1 MGNFFK
7 NKLLDVLILFF
18 AVFIGLKISN
28 LDTEVHPITIILGF
42 VLTYFTTFTLLEIEK
57 VYWKHAG
64 LEECIQLVKASI
76 ITQIILIIIYIPI
89 AFLGFL
95 NLPLSFF
102 IITFFLSLTG
112 IILSRFR
119 ESIYDSLTK
128 KESKKRLNTMIIGAG
143 NAGKLIIQELKRT
156 NSNYYPVAVVDDNP
170 KKKNLRLLGIP
181 IVGTSGDINDII
193 AKYDIKVVIIAIP
206 SATKGEIS
214 NLLTICNKTTARVMT
229 LPSIGNLIRDNFLI
243 NQLEDVNIS
252 DLLRRK
258 QITIDSTSIS
268 EYMEN
273 KTVLITGAGG
283 SIGSELSRQISRA
296 KPKQLILLGHGENS
310 IFTIQNELIKDYP
323 DCPPICMIAD
333 ILDKSRIEFIIN
345 QYKPNYIFHAAAH
358 KHVPLMED
366 NPIEAIKN
374 NVMGTYYLANAA
386 NKPYVEK
393 FILISTDKA
402 VNPTSVMGATKNV
415 AEQIIYQFNEKS
427 STSYSIV
434 RFGNVLGSRGSVI
447 HSFFQ
452 QIKKGGPL
460 TVTHPEMRR
469 FFMTI
474 PEAVHLVLHAGALS
488 KGGEIFVLN
497 MGEQIKIANLAEDLI
512 RLSGYEPGKD
522 ILIEYTGIRPGEKLY
537 EELYTKEE
545 QLLATQHDKISV
557 SKSHSV
563 SIDADLLIRELE
575 QNLEHFNHMNN
586 EKIKDYLQGIVPTYT
601 P

>member
-28 LDTEVHPITIILGF
+28 LATEVHPITIILGY

-76 ITQIILIIIYIPI
+76 ITQIILVIIYIPI

-95 NLPLSFF
+95 YLPLSFF
-102 IITFFLSLTG
+102 TITFFLSLTG

-128 KESKKRLNTMIIGAG
+128 KERKKRLNTIIIGAG

-170 KKKNLRLLGIP
+170 KKKNLKLLGIP
-181 IVGTSGDINDII
+181 IVGTSGDINNII

-206 SATKGEIS
+206 SATKEEIS

-268 EYMEN
+268 EYMKN

-563 SIDADLLIRELE
+563 SIDADILIGELE

-586 EKIKDYLQGIVPTYT
+586 EKIKDFLQSIVPTYT

>member
-7 NKLLDVLILFF
+7 NKSLDVFILFF

-28 LDTEVHPITIILGF
+28 LATEVHPITIILGY

-89 AFLGFL
+89 DILGFL
-95 NLPLSFF
+95 YLPLSFF

-128 KESKKRLNTMIIGAG
+128 KERKKRLNTMIIGAG

-170 KKKNLRLLGIP
+170 KKKNLRLLSVP

-206 SATKGEIS
+206 SATKEEIS

-310 IFTIQNELIKDYP
+310 IFNIQNELLKDYP
-323 DCPPICMIAD
+323 DSPPICMIAD
-333 ILDKSRIEFIIN
+333 ILDKSRIEFIID

-563 SIDADLLIRELE
+563 SIDADLLIRDLE

-586 EKIKDYLQGIVPTYT
+586 EKIKDYLQSIVPTYT